1 MNVTPTTYQED
12 QKDPR
17 PIGVFDSGVGGLT
30 VLKGLVEL
38 LPYENWIYLGDT
50 ARLPFGTKSP
60 ETIKNYTKQNLKFLA
75 QRNCKAFVIACNS
88 ASTQFSEHS
97 FENIPVF
104 NVIDP
109 GVEAAIDKGL
119 NLKMGIIGTKATIKS
134 RIYENKLKTKNF
146 KGPIY
151 SEACPLFVPI
161 VEEGLLEGPIC
172 QLIIDKYLKNLK
184 KEKIEALIL
193 ACTHYPLLKK
203 SLREYFDYHLEFIS
217 SEKFLAEAITKSHVK
232 LNGNF
237 SKTQSIQILT
247 TDDYK
252 NVEELA
258 KNILSSN
265 SISKT
270 FPQINFETAD
280 LIKN

>member
-1 MNVTPTTYQED
+1 
-12 QKDPR
+12 
-17 PIGVFDSGVGGLT
+17 
-30 VLKGLVEL
+30 
-38 LPYENWIYLGDT
+38 
-50 ARLPFGTKSP
+50 
-60 ETIKNYTKQNLKFLA
+60 
-75 QRNCKAFVIACNS
+75 
-88 ASTQFSEHS
+88 
-97 FENIPVF
+97 
-104 NVIDP
+104 
-109 GVEAAIDKGL
+109 
-119 NLKMGIIGTKATIKS
+119 
-134 RIYENKLKTKNF
+134 
-146 KGPIY
+146 
-151 SEACPLFVPI
+151 
-161 VEEGLLEGPIC
+161 EGLLEGPIC